1 MRNEITGGNFP
12 PGGGLSEEQRL
23 NRICELLSK
32 AVMADWTERLVRENP
47 INPATTETGAP
58 NAESSDRQ
66 RILEYLALVGSA
78 TPSTIRATLDLPR
91 MRLYRAV
98 QPMLANGRLAASGR
112 TSTIT
117 YSLAP
122 GKGVDPGL
130 N

>member
-1 MRNEITGGNFP
+1 MRNETSGGYTP
-12 PGGGLSEEQRL
+12 PGGELSEEQRL

-32 AVMADWTERLVRENP
+32 AVMADWTERLVREAPTNR
-47 INPATTETGAP
+47 TTIETGGP
-58 NAESSDRQ
+58 KAEASDRQ
-66 RILEYLALVGSA
+66 RILDYLALVGSA

-98 QPMLANGRLAASGR
+98 QPMLANGRLTASGR

-117 YSLAP
+117 YHLAP
-122 GKGVDPGL
+122 GKGMDPGL